1 MFSIFCCWN
10 IHDYCGNIMAHF
22 DSFMSSL
29 YCIAYTQHAAHSLTI
44 FLHSYSMNRFLF
56 FYVLEFQELNF
67 FFSSSFPFFIF
78 YGFSFLSFFS
88 FQFSSSFDF
97 EFTGAFFCVSRK
109 WGGIF
114 TLRWNTNIKVVTLCR
129 KKMIINGFVCLIA
142 KIKCK

>member
-29 YCIAYTQHAAHSLTI
+29 YSIHTARSTLAHYLFAFILDESLS
-44 FLHSYSMNRFLF
+44 L

-109 WGGIF
+109 WAGIF